1 MNNSR
6 RIILINTIV
15 LLFLIGSGFAAYF
28 YYNQS
33 YHYIT
38 TDNARIDGQLITINA
53 LATGKILDW
62 KVNIGS
68 KLSAG
73 QSLGTIQLVGGS
85 PVPVTTTTSPSPSST
100 PSTATTVDITTPAN
114 GTIVQQNVIP
124 NSFVPVGTTLALAYN
139 MDDLW
144 VSANIN
150 ETDISNV
157 QLNQAVDV
165 NIDAYPGTTLTGKI
179 TQIGFTTASQF
190 SLLPQ
195 QNTTANFTKVT
206 QVIPV
211 IITLDGYKGLNLI
224 PGMSVT
230 AQIHIRE

>member
-6 RIILINTIV
+6 LILINAVV
-15 LLFLIGSGFAAYF
+15 LLLLIGGGFAAYY

-53 LATGKILDW
+53 LGTGKISDW
-62 KVNIGS
+62 NANVGS

-73 QSLGTIQLVGGS
+73 QSLGTIQLVGTGT
-85 PVPVTTTTSPSPSST
+85 TTTTSPSTT
-100 PSTATTVDITTPAN
+100 PSTTMTMNITTPAN

-124 NSFVPVGTTLALAYN
+124 NSFVATGTTLARAYD
-139 MDDLW
+139 MDNLW

-150 ETDISNV
+150 ETDMSNIK
-157 QLNQAVDV
+157 QNETVDV
-165 NIDAYPGTTLTGKI
+165 SIDTYPGTTLTGKI
-179 TQIGFTTASQF
+179 TQIGLTTAAQF

-195 QNTTANFTKVT
+195 QNTNANFTKVI
-206 QVIPV
+206 QVVPIV
-211 IITLDGYKGLNLI
+211 ITLDGYKGLNLI